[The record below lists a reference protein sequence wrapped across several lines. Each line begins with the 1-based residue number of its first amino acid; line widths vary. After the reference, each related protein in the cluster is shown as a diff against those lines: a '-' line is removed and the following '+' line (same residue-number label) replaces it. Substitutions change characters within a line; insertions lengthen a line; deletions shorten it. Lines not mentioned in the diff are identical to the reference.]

1 MAAWCG
7 KGTIQFVCVWMLMA
21 LMACSQTVTV
31 YWARAG
37 SGPEDLAQD
46 MEECRSLQRAVGND
60 EDRIDQCLMVKGWAE
75 VKKEHSGE
83 SSTSP

>member
-1 MAAWCG
+1 MVA
-7 KGTIQFVCVWMLMA
+7 A

-31 YWARAG
+31 YWAKPGA
-37 SGPEDLAQD
+37 GPEELAQD

-75 VKKEHSGE
+75 VKKEISGE
-83 SSTSP
+83 SSASP